1 MQWTALKDQH
11 AIQCPFIKK
20 YKKNVISDK
29 QFLEIKEVVFSK
41 DLEVSFGTLYFKGSK
56 KWNLGASQT

>member
-1 MQWTALKDQH
+1 MQWTALKEQN

-20 YKKNVISDK
+20 YHKKDNISNK

-41 DLEVSFGTLYFKGSK
+41 DLEAMFGMSHFNRSA
-56 KWNLGASQT
+56 KWKLGA